1 MQWGL
6 AVKTP
11 PWRDDSLAPNGRP
24 VSDNFAAWFKESR
37 VVDAEGHPLLVYH
50 GTNSAPGGDAIRSF
64 DLGRTGSA
72 MGNRYKTGAAFFT
85 DSPGNASGYA
95 HSRLNMRF
103 GVDRV
108 QDYGGNV
115 LPVYL
120 SFKSPLVVDAE
131 GRSFKAV
138 VATALRRAAAAAKYD
153 SVVIRNV
160 IDAHV
165 EGPDEALSTPATTYI
180 AIDPRQVKSGI
191 GNSGLYDIES
201 HYFCDRLE
209 ARVEQVFRRAQLAR
223 QVLHESC
230 VARSVVSP

>member
-1 MQWGL
+1 MISS
-6 AVKTP
+6 
-11 PWRDDSLAPNGRP
+11 PWLDDTLAPNGRP
-24 VSDNFAAWFKESR
+24 VRDNFATWFKESR
-37 VVDAEGHPLLVYH
+37 VVDAAGQPLLVYH
-50 GTNSAPGGDAIRSF
+50 GTNSAPGGEAIHSF
-64 DLGRTGSA
+64 DLSLTGSA

-103 GVDRV
+103 GVDSVR
-108 QDYGGNV
+108 DYGVNV
-115 LPVYL
+115 IPVYL
-120 SFKSPLVVDAE
+120 SFQSPLVVDAE

-180 AIDPRQVKSGI
+180 AIDPRQVKSAI
-191 GNSGLYDIES
+191 GNSGLYATDS
-201 HYFCDRLE
+201 HDFGDRLV
-209 ARVEQVFRRAQLAR
+209 AQVALELRRAQLAR
-223 QVLHESC
+223 HVLHESC
-230 VARSVVSP
+230 VARSGVSP